1 MIYGIDLGTSNCK
14 IADVHQFGG
23 NTYVRCLEDDSG
35 SISFPTVVHYNEQ
48 GHVVVGAVAK
58 SKLPEYPEETVELV
72 KVRMG
77 KINYIEVKAN
87 DCTIEKS
94 PQEISAVILKHANKL
109 HNDDIKDAI
118 LTVPAYFN
126 DSQKQA
132 TLAAGEIANI
142 NIVEMIEEPSAA
154 IMYHLFDAQL
164 KDNIKEQLLE
174 PKNYLVFDF
183 GGGTLDLSLIKIEL
197 DQEGLIKPTVIIK
210 GGNPELGGNNIDFIF
225 TQMIIEELVY
235 KYNDQFILSVQKE
248 YDYYFENH
256 RFTNGLEADIK
267 EFIMHLKSILEDAKI
282 RLSTEEVV
290 EISTLRLEYDNISI
304 HRSVFDN
311 LLDER
316 IRENIIHAI
325 NDIKERNRELSN
337 EQHVDEL
344 IMVGGSSQIP
354 YVQRLLAEQLPEL
367 EGNIVISDDYDTA
380 IAKGAAI
387 LGAIKSGQQ
396 VSPFGL
402 NRCHSSVSHNI
413 YIEHNDIRKLLISY
427 GEKYP
432 FESPQTAQFEIRHA
446 LDTHIKVII
455 KEELRKNNP
464 VNNETE
470 IDYRTIKEFKFFHHF
485 FYPKEEVVLNV
496 NINDHGLLTFYAEHK
511 PTGERVDF
519 TSEKLFQLNDEEFNK
534 VKNDVDSLVVQSR

>member
-109 HNDDIKDAI
+109 HDDDIKDAI

-225 TQMIIEELVY
+225 TQMVIEELVY

-304 HRSVFDN
+304 HRSVFEN

-387 LGAIKSGQQ
+387 LGAIKAGQQ

-464 VNNETE
+464 DNNEIE
-470 IDYRTIKEFKFFHHF
+470 IDYRTIKEFKFFHPF

-519 TSEKLFQLNDEEFNK
+519 TSEKLFQLSDEEFNK
-534 VKNDVDSLVVQSR
+534 VKNDIDSLVVQSR